1 MTSILKVDTI
11 QNVSTGTTA
20 MTIDSTGRVL
30 TAARP
35 AFSARTNNAQ
45 EWGQNHSDTVYDTN
59 YHTPIP
65 ISLSANTTTDFNVGG
80 GTLSFETHPIG
91 SGKYLKYVVPVTGI
105 YVFAMHGSLRL
116 QVSGDYASTGF
127 QLNSASEGGSSTF
140 PTVTING
147 YQAYQADSHFSLAGT
162 ALMSL
167 TAGDYV
173 VPYSSSISEAY
184 ADANFGIRVS
194 GYLLG

>member
-59 YHTPIP
+59 
-65 ISLSANTTTDFNVGG
+65 
-80 GTLSFETHPIG
+80 
-91 SGKYLKYVVPVTGI
+91 
-105 YVFAMHGSLRL
+105 
-116 QVSGDYASTGF
+116 
-127 QLNSASEGGSSTF
+127 
-140 PTVTING
+140 
-147 YQAYQADSHFSLAGT
+147 
-162 ALMSL
+162 
-167 TAGDYV
+167 
-173 VPYSSSISEAY
+173 
-184 ADANFGIRVS
+184 
-194 GYLLG
+194 